1 MSMEVSTSNDKVNQ
15 AGDKM
20 NEMADAAHRRWNKLT
35 DQDLAKMKGN
45 AQDMVNTLQE
55 RYGYTRERAEREVM
69 QFLDQYDAKVYGF
82 MQSLPGDVPSRI
94 MRRPWAS
101 LATALGLGIALGLI
115 VRPRRGDPR
124 HFTVDIGTDNP
135 ANWKP
140 S

>member
-1 MSMEVSTSNDKVNQ
+1 MSIDASTANEKMDQ

-20 NEMADAAHRRWNKLT
+20 GQISHDAQRRWNKLT
-35 DQDLAKMKGN
+35 EQDLAKMKGN
-45 AQDMVNTLQE
+45 AQEMIATLQE

-101 LATALGLGIALGLI
+101 LATALGLGLALGLI
-115 VRPRRGDPR
+115 ARPRCDDSK
-124 HFTVDIGTDNP
+124 HVTVDIGTENP